1 MNTTLTADVGYRTR
15 RGIVVRRPIPHGP
28 HQEVGPAPLRPRER
42 GFRVGI
48 GLMVV
53 SFGNFALFGIIP
65 FLPVSSEMKA
75 GIAVIGW
82 AMSWLLFVIGSLL
95 AGNEGYSYLKQLFR
109 RWFPKA

>member
-1 MNTTLTADVGYRTR
+1 
-15 RGIVVRRPIPHGP
+15 
-28 HQEVGPAPLRPRER
+28 
-42 GFRVGI
+42 
-48 GLMVV
+48 MVV